1 MGMRKRVQGSPK
13 LAIAYVRVS
22 TEGQK
27 LGPEAQRAAIEE
39 WARREGIGI
48 VQWCIDQGVGGA
60 TELEERPG
68 LVEALVALREHRAG
82 VLVVAKRD
90 RLARDA
96 AVAALIDR
104 SVRREG
110 AVILSADGVGNGE
123 DPGQQ
128 FLRTVIDGAA
138 AYERALIRQRT
149 KAAAAAKKARG
160 QRVGTVPYGYRVA
173 EKGVQ
178 NEQGRMQT
186 LEPDP
191 GEQAVMARIWG
202 MRERSLRAIVAALQA
217 EGIVGRTG
225 RPLQVTQVRRLMKRE
240 PLSTCDGGYLPSP
253 KSACEEPKRES
264 SS

>member
-1 MGMRKRVQGSPK
+1 MRKRVQSNPK

-22 TEGQK
+22 TEAQK

-48 VQWCIDQGVGGA
+48 VDWCIDQGVGGA
-60 TELEERPG
+60 TDLEDRPG
-68 LVEALVALREHRAG
+68 LVAALVALRQHGAG

-110 AVILSADGVGNGE
+110 ALILSADGVGNGE

-160 QRVGTVPYGYRVA
+160 QRVGTIPYGYRLA
-173 EKGVQ
+173 KDGAR

-191 GEQAVMARIWG
+191 GEQAVIVRVWALRHL
-202 MRERSLRAIVAALQA
+202 SLRAIAAELEA
-217 EGIVGRTG
+217 SGILGRTG
-225 RPLQVTQVRRLMKRE
+225 RPLRRTQVRRLLKRA
-240 PLSTCDGGYLPSP
+240 PPVAVGDADG
-253 KSACEEPKRES
+253 
-264 SS
+264 